1 MATSMTDR
9 INGSLFGV
17 AVKAPVLAATT
28 ASITLSGLQVI
39 DGVTLVDDN
48 RVLVKD
54 QDDASENGIYVAGSS
69 SWQRASDFNGNRDI
83 VHGTFVRVVSGTT
96 NRNAAYAVSSVDPIV
111 IGTDDINFEQAIFS
125 SASGIS
131 FQQTGTGAIV
141 RTSNDKMA
149 EIVSTTDFGMSQS
162 ATAAE
167 NSAAFNLAVGH
178 GAQYVFCPPGEYDIN
193 PRYMLYND
201 GSYSQATRVG
211 VSIPSNRHIFG
222 HGVTLN
228 VENTNED
235 DYSVLASYVSE
246 KVHIKGF
253 ELIGDR
259 DVNTSN
265 PAVPNDYGFGIDFR
279 DVTDC
284 SVEDVISNKMW
295 GDSFYLGVTDTSGT
309 GSNRVT
315 YRNITGINSRRQGL
329 SITGGQKITV
339 DGYRFEDIAGASN
352 GPCAGIDIEPNTTD
366 YANDIT
372 LLNGFVEGC
381 NRSVQAFKV
390 INLNISDLQVEDCVI
405 LFPIMSDR
413 CYDVMMSNIQCRGGS
428 TTNYGIL
435 WQDTPDISN
444 VQVNGFS
451 ISAADLYA
459 FYISDTVSHGF
470 ADVTFRNGKIFFK
483 DDVINTSYVSAQSLG
498 GVTFSDV
505 DFIVPSGF
513 DAADA
518 ANLSP
523 STYLVSSVNCI
534 FRKCDINHKGTAS
547 LTFDVSPHG
556 NRGNTFTNIDYTKDT
571 LTLQNSWVAESGY
584 EAPYYIKN
592 SDNEVSLYGSMDS
605 GTTAAGTL
613 LFTLPAGFRP
623 SATVFANIITRD
635 GAAAVTAK
643 GVTIDT
649 DGTCVLTD
657 STPNN
662 RVSLNG
668 VKFMAR
674 Q

>member
-1 MATSMTDR
+1 MAYRPLTD
-9 INGSLFGV
+9 IPLSLFGNSSTMLTGGVLRAYVTGTSTPATLYSDASGTSAGTSVTLDARGEPTTIKRIWIDASATYKLTLEDSEGVLLWTADPVYGSYSTIDTFTQAGTGAVTRTSQDKARDIVSV
-17 AVKAPVLAATT
+17 ADFGGTT
-28 ASITLSGLQVI
+28 ASSG
-39 DGVTLVDDN
+39 D
-48 RVLVKD
+48 
-54 QDDASENGIYVAGSS
+54 E
-69 SWQRASDFNGNRDI
+69 F
-83 VHGTFVRVVSGTT
+83 
-96 NRNAAYAVSSVDPIV
+96 
-111 IGTDDINFEQAIFS
+111 
-125 SASGIS
+125 
-131 FQQTGTGAIV
+131 
-141 RTSNDKMA
+141 A
-149 EIVSTTDFGMSQS
+149 E
-162 ATAAE
+162 
-167 NSAAFNLAVGH
+167 AFNLAVQS
-178 GAQYVFCPPGEYDIN
+178 GASLILVPGGDYTLN
-193 PRYMLYND
+193 PRWMLYDD
-201 GSYSQATRVG
+201 GAYSQATRVG
-211 VSIPSNRHIFG
+211 VSIPSNVTIMM
-222 HGVTLN
+222 HGATI
-228 VENTNED
+228 TSTD
-235 DYSVLASYVSE
+235 TDSDSYSMLASYNTTN
-246 KVHIKGF
+246 VHIKGGQ
-253 ELIGDR
+253 LIGDR
-259 DVNTSN
+259 DTNSSN

-339 DGYRFEDIAGASN
+339 DGYRFEDISGASN

-459 FYISDTVSHGF
+459 FYISDTASHGF
-470 ADVTFRNGKIFFK
+470 ADITFRNGKIFFK

-623 SATVFANIITRD
+623 SATVFATIITRD